1 MQLDREMRDHYT
13 LYVMS
18 SNNPSL
24 VCESSHCDIV
34 LSQEDYE
41 DGSIQKIDIDIQD
54 INDNELQFVTDQFF
68 VGIPFD
74 ASVGDLILDAGA
86 EDRDEEAN
94 GKILYSIKS
103 SNLFKQGAT
112 VSSGSIV
119 PSPFKMTQNGR
130 VVLDSLMA
138 EFNQQR

>member
-1 MQLDREMRDHYT
+1 MTTDTHGVDSETDK
-13 LYVMS
+13 
-18 SNNPSL
+18 
-24 VCESSHCDIV
+24 EDDEGD
-34 LSQEDYE
+34 EDYE
-41 DGSIQKIDIDIQD
+41 DGSIQKIDIEVQD
-54 INDNELQFVTDQFF
+54 INDNELQFVTNKFF

-74 ASVGDLILDAGA
+74 ASVGDLILDAKA
-86 EDRDEEAN
+86 EDLDEEAN

-103 SNLFKQGAT
+103 SNLFRQGAS